1 MAHMVPTPPLIRV
14 ALDAHVVGRRKT
26 GNETYILNLAE
37 ALAGLDDVAPI
48 VYLDAGTAWP
58 RASHIER
65 RDLRW
70 RAPQLRLPLELP
82 FRAKRDGA
90 QLLHVQYVAPP
101 LSRLPVVT
109 AIHDVSFEDLS
120 GAFSRSTRLRLK
132 VSIRLSALRS
142 AAVVTLSEFSRSRIV
157 HHYGVDPDRVVV
169 TSLGVDS
176 RWRRL
181 ETDQVASRLNGLP
194 LPERFVLTVGNL
206 HPRKNIPRLIQ
217 ALAKARDQGAGDLH
231 LVLAGQPA
239 WRAEEIDVAIDKVG
253 GGSWVHKLGYV
264 DDDVLVALHSAA
276 DVVAYPSLYEGFG
289 LPVLEALACGAV
301 VVASSTTSIP
311 EVAGDAAL
319 LVDPMSVE
327 GMADGLSRAATDRQ
341 LRVRLQK
348 AGPARARAFTWRRC
362 AEETVEAYRLALRR
376 SS

>member
-1 MAHMVPTPPLIRV
+1 MIPTAPPIRV

-26 GNETYILNLAE
+26 GNETYIVNLAD
-37 ALAGLDDVAPI
+37 ALAGLDDVEPI
-48 VYLDAGTAWP
+48 VYLDAGMAWP
-58 RASHIER
+58 RAAHIER

-70 RAPQLRLPLELP
+70 RAPQLRLPFELP
-82 FRAKRDGA
+82 YRAKRDGA

-101 LSRLPVVT
+101 IARLPVVT

-120 GAFSRSTRLRLK
+120 GAFSRATRLRLK
-132 VSIRLSALRS
+132 LSIRLSASRS

-157 HHYGVDPDRVVV
+157 HHYGIDPDRVVV
-169 TSLGVDS
+169 TPLAADS

-181 ETDQVASRLNGLP
+181 EPEELASRLSGLP
-194 LPERFVLTVGNL
+194 LPEQFVLAVGNL

-253 GGSWVHKLGYV
+253 GGEWVHKLGYV

-276 DVVAYPSLYEGFG
+276 YVVAYPSLYEGFG
-289 LPVLEALACGAV
+289 LPVLEALACGAI

-311 EVAGDAAL
+311 EVAGDAAI
-319 LVDPMSVE
+319 LVDPMSIE
-327 GMADGLSRAATDRQ
+327 AIADGLSKAATDQQ
-341 LRVRLQK
+341 LRPRLQE
-348 AGPARARAFTWRRC
+348 AGPVRASAFTWRRC
-362 AEETVEAYRLALRR
+362 AERTVEAYRLALRR